1 MKKVARDEYIVF
13 RLRNWECAYLPVHLS
28 KPCVLFLTKIKLFD
42 LIDNI
47 YSTGLSVIILP
58 VSAPAQLES
67 PSLVSCKRGGGGV
80 VGSRP
85 MTHVYNILIKNY
97 QS

>member
-1 MKKVARDEYIVF
+1 M
-13 RLRNWECAYLPVHLS
+13 
-28 KPCVLFLTKIKLFD
+28 LFLTKIKLFD

-67 PSLVSCKRGGGGV
+67 PSLVSCKGGGGGV
-80 VGSRP
+80 VGSIP
-85 MTHVYNILIKNY
+85 MTHVYNLLIKNY